1 MTPRPC
7 EICDAAVLSAH
18 TMAGVPLAVDAKPV
32 EGGLFELSTSPS
44 SPEPCASARGTG
56 AKGLGYRV
64 HVCEGVTV
72 TNRRIGSFY
81 V

>member
-7 EICDAAVLSAH
+7 EVCEAAVLSAH

-44 SPEPCASARGTG
+44 SPEPCATARPNT
-56 AKGLGYRV
+56 KGLGYRV
-64 HVCEGVTV
+64 HVCADVTV
-72 TNRRIGSFY
+72 TNRRIGSFC